1 MSDENYIARVD
12 RPDWTRLECVTTD
25 MCNESGDEPDE
36 RNCMLYRGAAGRSHE
51 YSPPLLGYA
60 WTLPGHMHHHHYCTH
75 FHSVVSSPHN
85 E

>member
-12 RPDWTRLECVTTD
+12 RLDWTGLECVTTD

-60 WTLPGHMHHHHYCTH
+60 WTLPGTH
-75 FHSVVSSPHN
+75 APPPLLYPLSYHCLLSTQ
-85 E
+85 